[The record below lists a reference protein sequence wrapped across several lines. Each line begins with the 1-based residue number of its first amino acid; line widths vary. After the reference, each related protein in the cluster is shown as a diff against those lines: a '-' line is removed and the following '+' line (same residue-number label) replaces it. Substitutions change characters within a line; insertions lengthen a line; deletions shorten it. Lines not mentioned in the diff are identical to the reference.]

1 MTNFT
6 VKLGDRFTLGDHLLV
21 CGDCTDAS
29 LASDVLGK
37 KRISLILTDPP
48 YGIAYVE
55 GKEDF
60 RKAKTT
66 HAAIKNDHLQSDGE
80 YRIFTRRWI
89 ETAKPFLQRK
99 NALYVFNSD
108 RMIFPLRDG
117 MQDAGCHL
125 AQLLVWV
132 KTQAIVGRLDY
143 LPQHELIAYGWLGVH
158 EFHKSKD
165 KSVIVYPKPS
175 KSVLHPTMKPV
186 GLLRQLILNSSK
198 IGDTVYEPFAGSGST
213 LIACEQTRRK
223 CIAVEMDPHY
233 CEVIIR
239 RFEKLAG
246 IDALKLP
253 SPKTHAR

>member
-1 MTNFT
+1 MTRLTIKQGDTFI
-6 VKLGDRFTLGDHLLV
+6 LGEHILV
-21 CGDCTDAS
+21 CGDCTDSA
-29 LASDVLGK
+29 LIKGTVGK
-37 KRISLILTDPP
+37 KKLALVVTDPP

-55 GKEDF
+55 GKEGF
-60 RKAKTT
+60 RKAKTAHT
-66 HAAIKNDHLQSDGE
+66 AIKNDHLQSDDE
-80 YRIFTRRWI
+80 YRAFTRKWI
-89 ETAKPFLQRK
+89 EAVRPQLERK
-99 NALYVFNSD
+99 NAFYIFNSD

-158 EFHKSKD
+158 EFHRSKD
-165 KSVIVYPKPS
+165 KSVIVYPKPTR
-175 KSVLHPTMKPV
+175 SVLHPTMKPV

-213 LIACEQTRRK
+213 LIACEQTKRK
-223 CIAVEMDPHY
+223 CIAIELDPHY

-239 RFEKLAG
+239 RFEKLTG
-246 IDALKLP
+246 INAQKLP
-253 SPKTHAR
+253 SHAS